1 MLGIMTDQAAPSGSR
16 VRAAQCVV
24 ELSQESFELEDL
36 EVTYLKSGANKEERQ
51 WLRTELRPC
60 VGDYGDWKKG

>member
-1 MLGIMTDQAAPSGSR
+1 
-16 VRAAQCVV
+16 VV